1 LARSSD
7 VSHDVRVSE
16 ESNDGAR
23 AKGSGP
29 EAGVLANLPRTR
41 PQRSSPRRAAAR
53 EAASTRAKAKPAS
66 VKAGTAKLAN
76 AEPAK
81 VKPASAAPTK
91 AETTKVKPAKAR
103 PAKARPAKARPANAR
118 PAKARPANATPAKK
132 PAKAKRAAG
141 RSSRDEETV
150 PRQGFEVDGDIA
162 SGSVQ
167 PPGAAEL
174 VSSAAE
180 LAGELAKA
188 GVTGGARLLKDLFAR
203 LPPG

>member
-1 LARSSD
+1 
-7 VSHDVRVSE
+7 VRVSE
-16 ESNDGAR
+16 QSKDGGG
-23 AKGSGP
+23 AKGSNL
-29 EAGVLANLPRTR
+29 ETGVLANLPRTR
-41 PQRSSPRRAAAR
+41 PQRSSARRAAAR
-53 EAASTRAKAKPAS
+53 EAARAHAKAKP
-66 VKAGTAKLAN
+66 G
-76 AEPAK
+76 
-81 VKPASAAPTK
+81 SAAPANTKSAK
-91 AETTKVKPAKAR
+91 AEPMRAKPAQARTAKTKPAKTKPA
-103 PAKARPAKARPANAR
+103 PAGQANAMSMTPPPPLAKATPAKARPANAR
-118 PAKARPANATPAKK
+118 PTKV
-132 PAKAKRAAG
+132 KRAAG
-141 RSSRDEETV
+141 GTGVEETV